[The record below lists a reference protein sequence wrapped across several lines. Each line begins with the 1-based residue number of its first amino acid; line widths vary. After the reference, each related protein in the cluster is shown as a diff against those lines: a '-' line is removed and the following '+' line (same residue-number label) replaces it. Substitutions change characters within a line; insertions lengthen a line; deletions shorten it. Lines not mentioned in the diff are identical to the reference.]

1 LKASERY
8 SLIIDPQLQGI
19 TWLREMEKD
28 SDMQISRLTNPKLI
42 KTVEASIESGKPVLI
57 ENLLNSIDAV
67 LQPVYARSIVK
78 KGRNRY
84 LKMGDKELSLHANFN
99 LYLHTKLSNPH
110 YQPEIQAECTLIN
123 FTVTEG
129 GLEDQL
135 LDLVVLMERPDL
147 AAQSIELIQMQN
159 NFKITLG
166 ELEADLLQRLA
177 NSTGDILED
186 VPLVENLERSKALSV
201 EIAQKVEVA
210 KET

>member
-1 LKASERY
+1 
-8 SLIIDPQLQGI
+8 
-19 TWLREMEKD
+19 
-28 SDMQISRLTNPKLI
+28 
-42 KTVEASIESGKPVLI
+42 
-57 ENLLNSIDAV
+57 
-67 LQPVYARSIVK
+67 
-78 KGRNRY
+78 
-84 LKMGDKELSLHANFN
+84 
-99 LYLHTKLSNPH
+99 
-110 YQPEIQAECTLIN
+110 
-123 FTVTEG
+123 VTEG

-201 EIAQKVEVA
+201 EIAAKVLIA
-210 KET
+210 